1 MAQTDVTIDSNL
13 FANPSDVPIVQGAT
27 LTVTA
32 SGGPV
37 TLFFSHDCQSLLSPS
52 PGASMALA
60 PGNTLTFTF
69 TTSHS
74 GSYIVAVGESLDV
87 HPHFPPIKSTTLTFT
102 PILQSGRVGSGPNSQ
117 LQGN

>member
-1 MAQTDVTIDSNL
+1 MTQTDVTIDSSL
-13 FANPSDVPIVQGAT
+13 FPHPSDVPIVQGAT

-32 SGGPV
+32 SEGPV

-52 PGASMALA
+52 PSASMALV

-69 TTSHS
+69 TTSHA
-74 GSYIVAVGESLDV
+74 GSYIVAIANGPDA

-102 PILQSGRVGSGPNSQ
+102 PLLQAVRMGGGPNSQ
-117 LQGN
+117 LQGS